1 MPQDTP
7 SPLSNLSK
15 RTIMKRH
22 FIQNLTLGVMA
33 VGTMLASCTQDENL
47 AVLSDRGNW
56 QERYISVN
64 VYRELPSTRTGVT
77 DTEGDLD
84 YTWSEGDQLLVTD
97 QEGNKISTLVLNEED
112 AGKAYGNFSG
122 YGELPNN
129 QTLDLNFIYL
139 GDGVATSNVETS
151 YSFDIAEQTG
161 ALDALPA
168 TDIMSSTQ
176 SVTITDNAVWIE
188 DFGLQKRLASAHYTL
203 KFPEGVAMTNEAV
216 TISGER
222 IYNAASLSLA
232 NGQLNDSP
240 TAGSI
245 TVTNG
250 TGDFYIRVIPT
261 TGYAPTFKV
270 TIGGVEYT
278 GTKES
283 RDDFTAGKFLR
294 ASDGTGA
301 VVEMTAPSVVDHTK
315 NPLLKWAESDLQRS
329 GSGTS
334 VTGEFTGDYTQTG
347 SYYQFGR
354 NYGYASANEADN
366 NYGVYVRELPSG
378 RNAYPGTGSTSP
390 VPTYSSSTD
399 FSQYPEYF
407 FIANG
412 EYYPNSSSQTWE
424 ERAEAMGYTQGTPCP
439 DGWRIPTTEDY
450 QEIMPVIDGRT
461 GNIGNR
467 AWNTLVQIKELEDGT
482 RCAFRWSEEDGNY
495 YSYLKIEC
503 LVIDEN
509 TAEDAIDWD
518 DENVVTRYFKG
529 AGYLIGHVNEWEL
542 NSYGVITTH
551 FTARPLEWG
560 SYTGRV
566 EVVGYGTAVVVVT
579 QDYSLMNYGGFY
591 WTSDANQNVFSLIFN
606 SSTGYQLGYYLS
618 TYNDNSTI
626 AANIRC
632 IKAEDGE

>member
-1 MPQDTP
+1 
-7 SPLSNLSK
+7 
-15 RTIMKRH
+15 MKRH

-33 VGTMLASCTQDENL
+33 LGTMLASCTQDENL
-47 AVLSDRGNW
+47 ASLSDRDNW

-64 VYRELPSTRTGVT
+64 VYRELPSTRTDVK
-77 DTEGDLD
+77 DVEGDLD
-84 YTWSEGDQLLVTD
+84 YTWSAGDQLLVTD
-97 QEGNKISTLVLNEED
+97 QEGNKISTLVLNDED
-112 AGKAYGNFSG
+112 AGQAYGTFSG

-129 QTLDLNFIYL
+129 QTLQLNFIYL
-139 GDGVATSNVETS
+139 GDRVATSNVENS
-151 YSFDIAEQTG
+151 YTFNIAEQTG
-161 ALDALPA
+161 ALTDLPA

-176 SVTITDNAVWIE
+176 EVTITDNAVWIE

-203 KFPEGVAMTNEAV
+203 EFPEGVTMTNEVV
-216 TISGER
+216 TISGDH

-232 NGQLNDSP
+232 NGLLNDNP
-240 TAGSI
+240 TVGSI

-270 TIGGVEYT
+270 TINGVEYT

-283 RDDFTAGKFLR
+283 RDDFLAGKFLR
-294 ASDGTGA
+294 AADGTGA

-334 VTGEFTGDYTQTG
+334 VTGEFTGSYTESG

-354 NYGYASANEADN
+354 NYGYNSVNEADDY
-366 NYGVYVRELPSG
+366 YGVYEGELPYN
-378 RNAYPGTGSTSP
+378 RNAYPGTGSTRT
-390 VPTYSSSTD
+390 VPPYSTSTN

-412 EYYPNSSSQTWE
+412 DYYPNGSSQTWE
-424 ERAEAMGYTQGTPCP
+424 ERAEAMGYTHTTPCP
-439 DGWRIPTTEDY
+439 DGWRIPTMKNY

-461 GNIGNR
+461 GNIGSG

-482 RCAFRWSEEDGNY
+482 HCAFRWSAEEDYY

-503 LVIDEN
+503 LVVDEN
-509 TAEDAIDWD
+509 ADEDTIDWS

-529 AGYLIGHVNEWEL
+529 AGYLIGHVNLWQFGY
-542 NSYGVITTH
+542 STH
-551 FTARPLEWG
+551 YTARPLEWG
-560 SYTGRV
+560 RYTASV
-566 EVVGYGTAVVVVT
+566 QEVGYGTAVVVVT
-579 QDYSLMNYGGFY
+579 QNQSLMNYGGFY
-591 WTSDANQNVFSLIFN
+591 WTSDANQNVFSFIFN
-606 SSTGYQLGYYLS
+606 SSTGYELGYYLS
-618 TYNDNSTI
+618 NYNDDSNI

-632 IKAEDGE
+632 IKADENE

>member
-1 MPQDTP
+1 
-7 SPLSNLSK
+7 
-15 RTIMKRH
+15 MKRH

-33 VGTMLASCTQDENL
+33 LGTMLTSCTQDENL
-47 AVLSDRGNW
+47 TSLSDRDNW

-64 VYRELPSTRTGVT
+64 VYREAPSTRTDVE
-77 DTEGDLD
+77 DKDGDLN

-97 QEGNKISTLVLNEED
+97 QQGNKVTSLVLNPED
-112 AGKAYGNFSG
+112 AGKVYGTFEG
-122 YGELPNN
+122 YGELPND
-129 QTLDLNFIYL
+129 QTLNLNFIYL
-139 GDGVATSNVETS
+139 GDGVATGDIETS
-151 YSFDIAEQTG
+151 YSFNIASQTG
-161 ALDALPA
+161 ALADLPV

-176 SVTITDNAVWIE
+176 EVTTTDNAVWIE

-203 KFPEGVAMTNEAV
+203 KFPESVTMTDEAV

-222 IYNAASLSLA
+222 IYTEASLSLA
-232 NGQLNDSP
+232 NGQLNESP
-240 TAGSI
+240 TVGTI

-270 TIGGVEYT
+270 TIDGVEYT

-283 RDDFTAGKFLR
+283 RDDFAAGKFLR

-334 VTGEFTGDYTQTG
+334 VTGVFTRNYTETG

-354 NYGYASANEADN
+354 NYGYASVNEADD
-366 NYGVYVRELPSG
+366 NYGVYAGELPNG
-378 RNAYPGTGSTSP
+378 RNAYPATGSTSP

-399 FSQYPEYF
+399 FSKYPEYF

-412 EYYPNSSSQTWE
+412 EYYPNGSSQTWE
-424 ERAEAMGYTQGTPCP
+424 ERAEAMGYTHATPCP
-439 DGWRIPTTEDY
+439 EGWRIPTTEDY
-450 QEIMPVIDGRT
+450 QEIMPVIDGKT
-461 GNIGNR
+461 GNIGNG

-495 YSYLKIEC
+495 YSYLKVEC
-503 LVIDEN
+503 LVVDEN
-509 TAEDAIDWD
+509 AAEEAINWS
-518 DENVVTRYFKG
+518 DEHVVTRYFKG
-529 AGYLIGHVNEWEL
+529 AGYLIGHVNEWQL
-542 NSYGVITTH
+542 QSGYLTTTH

-566 EVVGYGTAVVVVT
+566 QQVGYGTAVVVVT
-579 QDYSLMNYGGFY
+579 EDYSLMNYGGFY

-606 SSTGYQLGYYLS
+606 NSTGYELGYYLS

-632 IKAEDGE
+632 IKAEDSE